1 MKLPFN
7 VWRFAF
13 AVVAGF
19 ALGVFITTKVLIPH
33 LKPEITISQIYRKKV
48 KVSDQGKFESNLN
61 VEDLTQ
67 EANETETKNKKNRV
81 RRRDRK

>member
-1 MKLPFN
+1 MKVPFN

-33 LKPEITISQIYRKKV
+33 LKQDISISQIYKRKV
-48 KVSDQGKFESNLN
+48 KVTDQGTFESNLN
-61 VEDLTQ
+61 VEDITQ
-67 EANETETKNKKNRV
+67 EDTDTKVKNKKNRV